1 MSETKNKKATPAAS
15 DILPLNTKAAKFHES
30 RMVKS
35 LGIYPYFREI
45 SSAQDTVVTIDGKP
59 VLMFGSNS
67 YLGLTNHPEVK
78 KAAID
83 AIEHYGTGCSGS
95 RFLNGS
101 LDIHRKLEEELAEL
115 VGLPAAVVFSTGF
128 QANLGVISSMV
139 DRGEYVITDRMDH
152 ASILDG
158 CRLSFGRK
166 LKFVHNDVED
176 LERVLRSL
184 PPESGKLVVVDGVYS
199 MEGDIAPLPEIT
211 KLCERYRAAL
221 MVDDAHG
228 IGVMGRSGAGTV
240 NHFGLEKKV
249 SIIMGTFSKSLASL
263 GGFIAADE
271 DTIEYLKH
279 RARALIFS
287 ASMPPS
293 NVEAVRAALRIM
305 KREPERIARLW
316 ENTTRMR
323 DGLRAIGY
331 DTGLSETPIIPV
343 RVGDSLTAFKM
354 CKELQNEG
362 VFVNPVVAPAVP
374 EGDCISARE
383 PDGHPH
389 PRAGRHRPRED
400 GAGRPRPPRRLAGR

>member
-1 MSETKNKKATPAAS
+1 MSEIKPKKSAAPAPEV
-15 DILPLNTKAAKFHES
+15 LPLKAKAVKFHES

-45 SSAQDTVVTIDGKP
+45 SSAQDTVVTIDGRR

-67 YLGLTNHPEVK
+67 YLGLTNHPEIK

-83 AIEHYGTGCSGS
+83 AIERYGTGCSGS

-101 LDIHRKLEEELAEL
+101 LDIHRMLEEELADL
-115 VGLPAAVVFSTGF
+115 VGLPGAIVFSTGF
-128 QANLGVISSMV
+128 QANLGAISTMV
-139 DRGEYVITDRMDH
+139 DRGEYVITDRLDH
-152 ASILDG
+152 ASIIDG

-166 LKFVHNDVED
+166 LKFVHNDMED
-176 LERVLRSL
+176 LERVLRAL

-199 MEGDIAPLPEIT
+199 MEGDIAPLPEIA
-211 KLCERYRAAL
+211 KICERHRAAL

-228 IGVMGRSGAGTV
+228 IGVMGKLGAGTT
-240 NHFGLEKKV
+240 NHFHLQKKV
-249 SIIMGTFSKSLASL
+249 DIIMGTFSKSLASL

-279 RARALIFS
+279 KSRALIFS

-305 KREPERIARLW
+305 KREPERIGRLW
-316 ENTTRMR
+316 EVTARMR

-331 DTGLSETPIIPV
+331 DIGQSETPIFPV

-374 EGDCISARE
+374 EGECILRVSLMATHTPE
-383 PDGHPH
+383 QVDIALGKMEQVG
-389 PRAGRHRPRED
+389 RALHVV
-400 GAGRPRPPRRLAGR
+400 

>member
-1 MSETKNKKATPAAS
+1 MPETKGKKTALSTA
-15 DILPLNTKAAKFHES
+15 DVLPLKGKASRFHES

-45 SSAQDTVVTIDGKP
+45 SSAQDTVVTIEGRQ

-67 YLGLTNHPEVK
+67 YLGLTNHPEIK
-78 KAAID
+78 QAAIE
-83 AIEHYGTGCSGS
+83 AIEKYGTGCSGS

-101 LDIHRKLEEELAEL
+101 LDIHRMLEEELAEL

-128 QANLGVISSMV
+128 QANLGAISAMV
-139 DRGEYVITDRMDH
+139 DRGEYVVTDRLDH
-152 ASILDG
+152 ASIIDG
-158 CRLSFGRK
+158 CRLSYGRK
-166 LKFVHNDVED
+166 LKFQHNDLED
-176 LERVLRSL
+176 LDRVLRVL

-199 MEGDIAPLPEIT
+199 MEGDIAPLPEIAT
-211 KLCERYRAAL
+211 ICERHRAGL

-228 IGVMGRSGAGTV
+228 IGVMGKFGAGTV
-240 NHFGLEKKV
+240 NHFGLEKRV
-249 SIIMGTFSKSLASL
+249 HIIMGTFSKSLASL

-279 RARALIFS
+279 KARALIFS

-316 ENTTRMR
+316 EITARMR
-323 DGLRAIGY
+323 EGLRAIGY
-331 DTGLSETPIIPV
+331 DIGASETPIIPV

-374 EGDCISARE
+374 AGECILRVSLMATHTPE
-383 PDGHPH
+383 QVDLALGKMELVG
-389 PRAGRHRPRED
+389 RALHVV
-400 GAGRPRPPRRLAGR
+400 

>member
-1 MSETKNKKATPAAS
+1 MSDTKNKKVAPVAP
-15 DILPLNTKAAKFHES
+15 DILPLNIKAAKFHES

-101 LDIHRKLEEELAEL
+101 LDIHRKLEEELAGL
-115 VGLPAAVVFSTGF
+115 VGLPSAVVFSTGF
-128 QANLGVISSMV
+128 QANLGVIASMV

-184 PPESGKLVVVDGVYS
+184 PIESGKLVVVDGVYS
-199 MEGDIAPLPEIT
+199 MEGDIAPLPDIT
-211 KLCERYRAAL
+211 RLCDRYRAAL

-228 IGVMGRSGAGTV
+228 IGVMGRNGAGTV

-249 SIIMGTFSKSLASL
+249 AIIMGTFSKSLASL

-323 DGLRAIGY
+323 DGLRASGY

-374 EGDCISARE
+374 EGDCILRVSLMATHTSEQVDIALEKIKRV
-383 PDGHPH
+383 
-389 PRAGRHRPRED
+389 GRSLHVV
-400 GAGRPRPPRRLAGR
+400 

>member
-1 MSETKNKKATPAAS
+1 MPEIKGKKSAPPAAEV
-15 DILPLNTKAAKFHES
+15 LPLQTKAIKFHES

-45 SSAQDTVVTIDGKP
+45 SSAQDTQVMIDGRKI
-59 VLMFGSNS
+59 LMFGSNS
-67 YLGLTNHPEVK
+67 YLGLTNHPEIK

-83 AIEHYGTGCSGS
+83 AIECYGTGCSGS

-115 VGLPAAVVFSTGF
+115 VGFPGAIVFSTGF
-128 QANLGVISSMV
+128 QANLGAISTMV
-139 DRGEYVITDRMDH
+139 DRGEYVITDRYDH
-152 ASILDG
+152 ASIIDG

-166 LKFVHNDVED
+166 LKFLHNDMED
-176 LERVLRSL
+176 LDRVLRAL
-184 PPESGKLVVVDGVYS
+184 PPDSGKLVVVDGVYS
-199 MEGDIAPLPEIT
+199 MEGDIAPLPEIAQ
-211 KLCERYRAAL
+211 LCERHRAAL

-228 IGVMGRSGAGTV
+228 IGVMGKYGAGTT

-249 SIIMGTFSKSLASL
+249 NMIMGTFSKSLASL
-263 GGFIAADE
+263 GGFIAADD

-279 RARALIFS
+279 KSRALIFS

-305 KREPERIARLW
+305 KREPERIERLW
-316 ENTTRMR
+316 AITARMR
-323 DGLRAIGY
+323 EGLRAIGY
-331 DTGLSETPIIPV
+331 DIGVSETPIIPV

-374 EGDCISARE
+374 ENDCILRVSLMATHTPE
-383 PDGHPH
+383 QVDVALGKMELVG
-389 PRAGRHRPRED
+389 RALHVV
-400 GAGRPRPPRRLAGR
+400 

>member
-1 MSETKNKKATPAAS
+1 MPDNKPKKVIPAGH
-15 DILPLNTKAAKFHES
+15 DVLPLKAKAVRFHES

-45 SSAQDTVVTIDGKP
+45 SSAQDTVVTIDNRP

-67 YLGLTNHPEVK
+67 YLGLTNHPEIK

-115 VGLPAAVVFSTGF
+115 VGLQSAVVFSTGF
-128 QANLGVISSMV
+128 QANLGAISTMV

-152 ASILDG
+152 ASIIDG

-166 LKFVHNDVED
+166 LKFIHNDVED
-176 LERVLRSL
+176 LERVLRTL

-199 MEGDIAPLPEIT
+199 MEGDIAALPQIA
-211 KLCERYRAAL
+211 KLCERHRAAL

-228 IGVMGRSGAGTV
+228 IGVMGRFGAGTV
-240 NHFGLEKKV
+240 NHFALEKKV
-249 SIIMGTFSKSLASL
+249 SVIMGTFSKSLASL
-263 GGFIAADE
+263 GGFIAADD

-316 ENTTRMR
+316 ENSTRMR

-374 EGDCISARE
+374 EGDCILRVSLMATHTPE
-383 PDGHPH
+383 QVDVALGKLEQVG
-389 PRAGRHRPRED
+389 RALHVV
-400 GAGRPRPPRRLAGR
+400 

>member
-1 MSETKNKKATPAAS
+1 MPDTKGKKAVLPGSET
-15 DILPLNTKAAKFHES
+15 LPLKAKAARFHES
-30 RMVKS
+30 RMVKT

-45 SSAQDTVVTIDGKP
+45 SSAQDTVVTIEGRQ

-67 YLGLTNHPEVK
+67 YLGLTNHPEIK
-78 KAAID
+78 RASIE
-83 AIEHYGTGCSGS
+83 AIERYGTGCSGS

-101 LDIHRKLEEELAEL
+101 LDIHRMLEEELAEL

-128 QANLGVISSMV
+128 PANLGAISAMV
-139 DRGEYVITDRMDH
+139 DRGEYVITDRLDH
-152 ASILDG
+152 ASIIDG
-158 CRLSFGRK
+158 CRLSYGRK
-166 LKFVHNDVED
+166 LKFQHNDLED
-176 LERVLRSL
+176 LERVLRVL

-211 KLCERYRAAL
+211 GLCERHRACL

-228 IGVMGRSGAGTV
+228 IGVMGRLGAGTV
-240 NHFGLEKKV
+240 DHFGLEKHV
-249 SIIMGTFSKSLASL
+249 HMIMGTFSKSLASL

-279 RARALIFS
+279 KARALIFS

-305 KREPERIARLW
+305 RREPERIARLW
-316 ENTTRMR
+316 EITARMR
-323 DGLRAIGY
+323 EGLRAIGY
-331 DTGLSETPIIPV
+331 DIGFSETPIIPV

-374 EGDCISARE
+374 EGECILRVSLMATHAPE
-383 PDGHPH
+383 QVDVALAKMELVG
-389 PRAGRHRPRED
+389 RALHVV
-400 GAGRPRPPRRLAGR
+400 

>member
-1 MSETKNKKATPAAS
+1 MPELKGKKTAVTAGEA
-15 DILPLNTKAAKFHES
+15 LPLKAKAARFHES

-45 SSAQDTVVTIDGKP
+45 SSAQDTVVTIEGRQ

-67 YLGLTNHPEVK
+67 YLGLTNHPEIK
-78 KAAID
+78 KAAIE
-83 AIEHYGTGCSGS
+83 AIERYGTGCSGS

-101 LDIHRKLEEELAEL
+101 LDIHRMLEEELAEL
-115 VGLPAAVVFSTGF
+115 VGLPAAIVFSTGF
-128 QANLGVISSMV
+128 QANLGAISAMV
-139 DRGEYVITDRMDH
+139 DRGEYVITDRLDH
-152 ASILDG
+152 ASIIDG
-158 CRLSFGRK
+158 CRLSYGRK
-166 LKFVHNDVED
+166 LKFQHNDLED
-176 LERVLRSL
+176 LDRVLRAL

-199 MEGDIAPLPEIT
+199 MEGDIAPLPEIAT
-211 KLCERYRAAL
+211 LCERHRAGL

-228 IGVMGRSGAGTV
+228 IGVMGKFGAGTV
-240 NHFGLEKKV
+240 DHFGLEKRV
-249 SIIMGTFSKSLASL
+249 QIIMGTFSKSLASL

-279 RARALIFS
+279 KSRALIFS

-293 NVEAVRAALRIM
+293 NVAAVRAALRIM

-316 ENTTRMR
+316 ELTARMR
-323 DGLRAIGY
+323 EGLRAIGY
-331 DTGLSETPIIPV
+331 DIGLSETPIFPV

-374 EGDCISARE
+374 EGECILRVSLMATHTPE
-383 PDGHPH
+383 QVDVALAKMEQVG
-389 PRAGRHRPRED
+389 RALHVV
-400 GAGRPRPPRRLAGR
+400 

>member
-1 MSETKNKKATPAAS
+1 MPETKTRKSAPAAHEV
-15 DILPLNTKAAKFHES
+15 LPLKAKAMRFHES

-45 SSAQDTVVTIDGKP
+45 SSAQDTEVTIDGRP

-67 YLGLTNHPEVK
+67 DLGLTNHPEVK

-83 AIEHYGTGCSGS
+83 AIERYGTGCSGS

-115 VGLPAAVVFSTGF
+115 VGLPAAIVFSTGF
-128 QANLGVISSMV
+128 QANLGAISTVV
-139 DRGEYVITDRMDH
+139 DRGEYVITDRLDH
-152 ASILDG
+152 ASIIDG

-166 LKFVHNDVED
+166 LKFLHNDVED
-176 LERVLRSL
+176 LERALRAL

-199 MEGDIAPLPEIT
+199 MEGDIAPLPEISR
-211 KLCERYRAAL
+211 LCERHRAAL

-228 IGVMGRSGAGTV
+228 IGVMGRCGAGTV

-249 SIIMGTFSKSLASL
+249 YIIMGTFSKSLASL
-263 GGFIAADE
+263 GGFIAADT
-271 DTIEYLKH
+271 DTIEYIKH
-279 RARALIFS
+279 RSRALIFS

-316 ENTTRMR
+316 ENTARMR
-323 DGLRAIGY
+323 DGLKAIGY
-331 DTGLSETPIIPV
+331 DIGSSETPIIPV

-354 CKELQNEG
+354 CTELQREG

-374 EGDCISARE
+374 EGECILRVSLMATHTPE
-383 PDGHPH
+383 QVDVALGKMEQVG
-389 PRAGRHRPRED
+389 RA
-400 GAGRPRPPRRLAGR
+400 LQVV

>member
-1 MSETKNKKATPAAS
+1 MSETRGKKSVLSATEA
-15 DILPLNTKAAKFHES
+15 LPLKSKASRFHES

-45 SSAQDTVVTIDGKP
+45 TSAQDTVVTIDGRP

-67 YLGLTNHPEVK
+67 YLGLTNHPEIK
-78 KAAID
+78 QAAIE
-83 AIEHYGTGCSGS
+83 AIEKYGTGCSGS

-101 LDIHRKLEEELAEL
+101 LDIHRVLEEELAEL
-115 VGLPAAVVFSTGF
+115 VGLPAAIVFSTGF
-128 QANLGVISSMV
+128 QANLGAISAMV
-139 DRGEYVITDRMDH
+139 DRGEYVITDRLDH
-152 ASILDG
+152 ASIIDG
-158 CRLSFGRK
+158 CRLSYGRK
-166 LKFVHNDVED
+166 IKFQHNDLED
-176 LERVLRSL
+176 LGRVLRAL

-199 MEGDIAPLPEIT
+199 MEGDIAPLPEIASA
-211 KLCERYRAAL
+211 CERHRAGL

-228 IGVMGRSGAGTV
+228 IGVMGQLGAGTV
-240 NHFGLEKKV
+240 NHFGLEKRV
-249 SIIMGTFSKSLASL
+249 QIIMGTFSKSLASL

-279 RARALIFS
+279 KSRALIFS

-293 NVEAVRAALRIM
+293 NVAAVRAALRIM

-316 ENTTRMR
+316 ELTARMR
-323 DGLRAIGY
+323 DGLRGIGY
-331 DTGLSETPIIPV
+331 DIGLSETPIFPV

-374 EGDCISARE
+374 EGECILRVSLMATHTPE
-383 PDGHPH
+383 QVDVALGKMEQVG
-389 PRAGRHRPRED
+389 RALHVV
-400 GAGRPRPPRRLAGR
+400 

>member
-1 MSETKNKKATPAAS
+1 MSDTKNKKVAPVAP
-15 DILPLNTKAAKFHES
+15 DILPLNIKAAKFHES

-115 VGLPAAVVFSTGF
+115 VGLPSAVVFSTGF
-128 QANLGVISSMV
+128 QANLGVIASMV

-184 PPESGKLVVVDGVYS
+184 PIESGKLVVVDGVYS
-199 MEGDIAPLPEIT
+199 MEGDIAPLPDIT
-211 KLCERYRAAL
+211 RLCDRYRAAL

-228 IGVMGRSGAGTV
+228 IGVMGRNGAGTV

-249 SIIMGTFSKSLASL
+249 AIIMGTFSKSLASL

-323 DGLRAIGY
+323 DGLRASGY

-374 EGDCISARE
+374 EGDCILRVSLMATHTSEQVDIALEKIKRV
-383 PDGHPH
+383 
-389 PRAGRHRPRED
+389 GRSLHVI
-400 GAGRPRPPRRLAGR
+400 

>member
-1 MSETKNKKATPAAS
+1 MSDTKSKKSHPVSAE
-15 DILPLNTKAAKFHES
+15 ILPLKAKASRFHES

-45 SSAQDTVVTIDGKP
+45 SSAQDTAVTIDGRTL
-59 VLMFGSNS
+59 LMFGSNS

-78 KAAID
+78 KAAMD
-83 AIEHYGTGCSGS
+83 AINLYGTGCSGS

-101 LDIHRKLEEELAEL
+101 LDIHRMLEEELAEL
-115 VGLPAAVVFSTGF
+115 VGLPGAIVYSTGF
-128 QANLGVISSMV
+128 QANLGAISTMV
-139 DRGEYVITDRMDH
+139 DRGDYVITDRMDH
-152 ASILDG
+152 ASIIDG

-166 LKFVHNDVED
+166 LKFLHNDMED
-176 LERVLRSL
+176 LDRVMRVLT
-184 PPESGKLVVVDGVYS
+184 PESGKLVVVDGVYS

-211 KLCERYRAAL
+211 KLCERYRASL

-228 IGVMGRSGAGTV
+228 IGVMGTLGAGTV

-249 SIIMGTFSKSLASL
+249 HMIMGTFSKSLASL

-279 RARALIFS
+279 KSRALIFS

-305 KREPERIARLW
+305 KREPERVARLW
-316 ENTTRMR
+316 ENTKRMR
-323 DGLRAIGY
+323 EGLRSIGY

-343 RVGDSLTAFKM
+343 RVGESLTAFKM
-354 CKELQNEG
+354 CAELDKAG
-362 VFVNPVVAPAVP
+362 VFVNPVVAPAVD
-374 EGDCISARE
+374 EGDCIIRLSLMATHTPE
-383 PDGHPH
+383 QVDFALDKIEHIGHSLH
-389 PRAGRHRPRED
+389 VV
-400 GAGRPRPPRRLAGR
+400 

>member
-1 MSETKNKKATPAAS
+1 MSETKNKKVTPVAP
-15 DILPLNTKAAKFHES
+15 DILPLKIKAAKFHES

-83 AIEHYGTGCSGS
+83 ATEHYGTGCSGS

-128 QANLGVISSMV
+128 QANLGVIASMV

-166 LKFVHNDVED
+166 LKFLHNDVED

-184 PPESGKLVVVDGVYS
+184 PLESGKLVVVDGVYS
-199 MEGDIAPLPEIT
+199 MEGDIAPLPDIT
-211 KLCERYRAAL
+211 RLCDRYRAAL

-316 ENTTRMR
+316 ENTTHMR
-323 DGLRAIGY
+323 DGLRASGY

-374 EGDCISARE
+374 EGDCILRVSLMATHTSEQVDTALEKIQRV
-383 PDGHPH
+383 G
-389 PRAGRHRPRED
+389 RALHVV
-400 GAGRPRPPRRLAGR
+400 

>member
-1 MSETKNKKATPAAS
+1 MSETKNKKVTPVTP
-15 DILPLNTKAAKFHES
+15 DILPLNIKAAKFHES

-83 AIEHYGTGCSGS
+83 ATEHYGTGCSGS

-115 VGLPAAVVFSTGF
+115 VGLPSAVVFSTGF
-128 QANLGVISSMV
+128 QANLGVIASMV

-158 CRLSFGRK
+158 CRLCFGRK

-199 MEGDIAPLPEIT
+199 MEGDIAPLPDIT
-211 KLCERYRAAL
+211 RLCDRYRAAL

-228 IGVMGRSGAGTV
+228 IGVMGRNGAGTV

-316 ENTTRMR
+316 ENTAHMR
-323 DGLRAIGY
+323 EGLRASGY

-374 EGDCISARE
+374 EGDCILRVSLMATHTSEQVDIALEKLERV
-383 PDGHPH
+383 G
-389 PRAGRHRPRED
+389 RALHVI
-400 GAGRPRPPRRLAGR
+400 

>member
-1 MSETKNKKATPAAS
+1 MSETKNKKVTPVAP
-15 DILPLNTKAAKFHES
+15 DILPLNIKAAKFHES

-83 AIEHYGTGCSGS
+83 ATEHYGTGCSGS

-115 VGLPAAVVFSTGF
+115 VGLPSAVVFSTGF
-128 QANLGVISSMV
+128 QANLGVIASMV

-158 CRLSFGRK
+158 CRLCFGRK

-199 MEGDIAPLPEIT
+199 MEGDIAPLPDIT
-211 KLCERYRAAL
+211 RLCDRYRAAL

-228 IGVMGRSGAGTV
+228 IGVMGRNGAGTV

-316 ENTTRMR
+316 ENTAHMR
-323 DGLRAIGY
+323 EGLRASGY

-374 EGDCISARE
+374 EGDCILRVSLMATHTSEQVDIALEKIKRV
-383 PDGHPH
+383 
-389 PRAGRHRPRED
+389 GRSLHVV
-400 GAGRPRPPRRLAGR
+400 

>member
-1 MSETKNKKATPAAS
+1 MHEGKVKKAAPVPH
-15 DILPLNTKAAKFHES
+15 DVMPLKAKAVRFHES

-45 SSAQDTVVTIDGKP
+45 SSAQDTVVTIDGRP

-67 YLGLTNHPEVK
+67 YLGLTNHPEIK
-78 KAAID
+78 KAAVD

-115 VGLPAAVVFSTGF
+115 VGLPAAIVFSTGF
-128 QANLGVISSMV
+128 QANLGAISTMV
-139 DRGEYVITDRMDH
+139 DRGEYVITDRSDH
-152 ASILDG
+152 ASIIDG

-166 LKFVHNDVED
+166 LKFIHNDVED
-176 LERVLRSL
+176 LERVLRAL
-184 PPESGKLVVVDGVYS
+184 PLESGKLIVVDGVYS
-199 MEGDIAPLPEIT
+199 MEGDIAPLPEIA
-211 KLCERYRAAL
+211 KLCDRYRAAL

-228 IGVMGRSGAGTV
+228 IGVMGRQGAGTV

-249 SIIMGTFSKSLASL
+249 YIIMGTFSKSLASL

-279 RARALIFS
+279 KSRALIFS

-323 DGLRAIGY
+323 EGLRATGY
-331 DTGLSETPIIPV
+331 DTGLSDTPIIPV

-374 EGDCISARE
+374 EGDCILRVSLMATHTPE
-383 PDGHPH
+383 QVDIALGKMEKVG
-389 PRAGRHRPRED
+389 RALHVV
-400 GAGRPRPPRRLAGR
+400 

>member
-1 MSETKNKKATPAAS
+1 MSEAKIKKVTSVAP
-15 DILPLNTKAAKFHES
+15 DMLPLKAKAAKFHES

-45 SSAQDTVVTIDGKP
+45 SSAQDTVVTIDGKSI
-59 VLMFGSNS
+59 LMFGSNS

-78 KAAID
+78 KAAIE
-83 AIEHYGTGCSGS
+83 ATEHYGTGCSGS

-211 KLCERYRAAL
+211 KLCDRYRAAL

-271 DTIEYLKH
+271 DTIEFLKH

-374 EGDCISARE
+374 EGDCILRVSLMATHTPEQVDSALGKME
-383 PDGHPH
+383 QVG
-389 PRAGRHRPRED
+389 RALHVV
-400 GAGRPRPPRRLAGR
+400 